1 MFTGLPFSM
10 EHIPKQ
16 KGFGCLSLKFGC
28 ILSGLTLILY
38 SVLVIAH
45 SSAAI
50 ATASQS
56 LKFDW
61 EGVLTYGVLA
71 TVILTHCVT
80 LFLTAIM
87 LVGTLREK
95 PHLMRPWLVWM
106 SVQIMIYV
114 LMFVFWTTTNM
125 VSHMGDTS
133 MLGYALEFLTLLI
146 RFYMLVLVASY
157 YDLLEKDREY
167 GERLKSLNNQ
177 HWYNSA

>member
-1 MFTGLPFSM
+1 
-10 EHIPKQ
+10 
-16 KGFGCLSLKFGC
+16 
-28 ILSGLTLILY
+28 
-38 SVLVIAH
+38 
-45 SSAAI
+45 
-50 ATASQS
+50 
-56 LKFDW
+56 
-61 EGVLTYGVLA
+61 
-71 TVILTHCVT
+71 
-80 LFLTAIM
+80 M